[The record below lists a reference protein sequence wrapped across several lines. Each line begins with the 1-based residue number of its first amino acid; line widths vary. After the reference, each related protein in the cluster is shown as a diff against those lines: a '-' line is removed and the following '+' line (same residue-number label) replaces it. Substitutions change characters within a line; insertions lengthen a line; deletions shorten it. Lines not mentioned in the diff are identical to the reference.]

1 MTRKYARADSET
13 LSSPSD
19 AITLVDTL
27 TGESGKENN
36 QNIAHL
42 LPNGNTNIFHR
53 FGVGSIDAGAN
64 YASRRSINGGAD
76 STQTNGNA
84 VLEGVGTAT
93 DDDKLDNGYFTKLSA
108 QELLWISHHIDR
120 NNAGAANVPLRSETV
135 AKWVNLTG
143 VVDTLSVN
151 NGGAGSHDTNS
162 NTAWFTGI
170 DQAIARFAS
179 MREAFQALSN
189 PFNQR
194 FVEWFSGSQLSSIW
208 DQNSLFGSPVF
219 AMVDDINEG
228 FGISHDTTNPSQ
240 GAIIAGNTERP
251 FDFDACVMH
260 TITRRVEANG
270 NTQAGWANR
279 SDGDFGNT
287 PDDSVKYQ
295 QTSLQTFIRF
305 VTIRNLSTTVV
316 LTTVPSDQI
325 FHHIRQELFGSSATI
340 EIEGKLEATS
350 VTDLPILKLYAGFKE
365 NNTGGGT
372 IGEARIRYMEVF
384 NTA

>member
-1 MTRKYARADSET
+1 MTRKWARFDSQT
-13 LSSPSD
+13 LSALAGEINLTD
-19 AITLVDTL
+19 QL
-27 TGESGKENN
+27 TGESGKEHT
-36 QNIAHL
+36 QFISHQFAVGGTIQ
-42 LPNGNTNIFHR
+42 PRQQYNGDT
-53 FGVGSIDAGAN
+53 AAN
-64 YASRRSINGGAD
+64 YAARVALDGGGDFTATNLVEINWDLLGNQQAD
-76 STQTNGNA
+76 SMVNQTTIN
-84 VLEGVGTAT
+84 
-93 DDDKLDNGYFTKLSA
+93 LSA
-108 QELLWISHHIDR
+108 QEKLLSGGSVG
-120 NNAGAANVPLRSETV
+120 NNGNGAGNVPNRREN
-135 AKWVNLTG
+135 AYKWVNTSAQINASRLFDSAGTG
-143 VVDTLSVN
+143 NFDT
-151 NGGAGSHDTNS
+151 DS
-162 NTAWFTGI
+162 NFTGFEAI

-179 MREAFQALSN
+179 MREAFQALNN

-194 FVEWFSGSQLSSIW
+194 FVEWFSGSVLSSIW

-251 FDFDACVMH
+251 FDFDGCVMH

-287 PDDSVKYQ
+287 PDDSVKFQ

-316 LTTVPSDQI
+316 LTTVPSDTI
-325 FHHIRQELFGSSATI
+325 FHHVRQEMFGASATI
-340 EIEGKLEATS
+340 TIEGKLEATS